1 MRNMLSQSKALGT
14 MLGCFILLVGSAS
27 QVRAFDSKDSIF
39 ADVLLTDLL
48 NRMDND
54 MQVGYYDVDNE
65 GDLAAAAAAAAKN
78 NVDLVSRSEYAR
90 LCNGGSDCLLQ
101 SNNAHPSLRDQEF
114 LQHSSLW
121 GHQYVSGG
129 MGEVPNRYNTI
140 VKTDA
145 SLPAYCNPPNPCPE
159 GYDME
164 QQAGNCISDFD
175 NTAIYSRE
183 FQAAQECTCDSE
195 HMFDCADQ
203 ENAAGVGPG
212 NSDLNSAVEK
222 FLLHQFGNENVLDN
236 ANGVAKKAG
245 HMPALQMDSI
255 PNPFLQVA
263 PGDRLP
269 IAAKKGNMLFN

>member
-1 MRNMLSQSKALGT
+1 MRNMLVQPKRTFGMLLGCLML
-14 MLGCFILLVGSAS
+14 MLGST
-27 QVRAFDSKDSIF
+27 RAEGYETKDSIF
-39 ADVLLTDLL
+39 ADVLLTELL

-65 GDLAAAAAAAAKN
+65 GDLAAAAASAAKD

-90 LCNGGSDCLLQ
+90 LCDGGHDCLLQ
-101 SNNAHPSLRDQEF
+101 SESSNPSLRDQEF

-129 MGEVPNRYNTI
+129 MGEMPNRYSTI

-159 GYDME
+159 GYTLE
-164 QQAGNCISDFD
+164 QQQAADCIMDFE
-175 NTAIYSRE
+175 NTASFCRE

-203 ENAAGVGPG
+203 ENASGTGTG
-212 NSDLNSAVEK
+212 DGDINSAVEK
-222 FLLHQFGNENVLDN
+222 FLLHQFGNDNVLDN
-236 ANGVAKKAG
+236 DNGVVKKAG
-245 HMPALQMDSI
+245 HLPGL
-255 PNPFLQVA
+255 PNPFLQVG

-269 IAAKKGNMLFN
+269 IAAKKGNMLFH